1 MIPAPVSG
9 LTFWVA
15 VRVCALVLT
24 LGAPAAFASV
34 GAADQ
39 PESGGPPI
47 TTSANYGYD
56 SPLAATTH
64 LTNTRTV
71 APVGSP
77 NARVGPRSSTAP
89 NLQSRAAKGPRSS
102 FEALSRSAADDLNDE
117 GLSVAGRALQKHG
130 GRPGGSLPTPT
141 GNPTAISQQAQQIV
155 EGVLQ
160 HPNRTRT
167 MFFNKRLGEDVVD
180 IRIPG
185 GVGVRYTRE
194 QGRFVGFLEPRR

>member
-89 NLQSRAAKGPRSS
+89 NLQSRAAKGETTLYRAVSDAELDDIAKNGLRVNPSGRGYQTEKLFTGSAEDAARQAQIAHKLS
-102 FEALSRSAADDLNDE
+102 GQVSTIIEARFPSGVDILRGRADSMDIFSVPAGSLSR
-117 GLSVAGRALQKHG
+117 GRLSHVFRDASP
-130 GRPGGSLPTPT
+130 RP
-141 GNPTAISQQAQQIV
+141 
-155 EGVLQ
+155 
-160 HPNRTRT
+160 
-167 MFFNKRLGEDVVD
+167 
-180 IRIPG
+180 
-185 GVGVRYTRE
+185 
-194 QGRFVGFLEPRR
+194 